1 MMYPASIRQLL
12 AAFLGCCTLVAS
24 AEPTARSFS
33 DAWHDLQEALSS
45 GGRAAPFQKR
55 GSGTNSP
62 AATVAAKPK
71 TNAWHRPLFSL
82 SSLKFTRNDRPSTPH
97 SSAFEIA
104 KDKLAVIV
112 AGNKT
117 GTGFL
122 LRDGKRTF
130 LFTNLHV
137 VSDTPFVRA
146 TRLNGQEI
154 RLGAPDYAR
163 NRDLARFE
171 VVGDY
176 PAFVIETNIPD
187 IGEPI
192 VILGNSDG
200 RGVVTELRGRVLGV
214 GPSEIEVDAQFVTG
228 NSGSPVLNRDGKVV
242 GIASYLKDCRNAAD
256 WSKTGTRFNG
266 IRRFAL
272 RPRGILWYRPKLN
285 ASAPLSDE
293 GLSDSAPHVTYR

>member
-1 MMYPASIRQLL
+1 MTMSPASLRILFLFLASNLVGLL
-12 AAFLGCCTLVAS
+12 GAQNQPRPFIDALRELQDV
-24 AEPTARSFS
+24 FS
-33 DAWHDLQEALSS
+33 H
-45 GGRAAPFQKR
+45 GGHAFQKR
-55 GSGTNSP
+55 GTSTGNPS
-62 AATVAAKPK
+62 K

-82 SSLKFTRNDRPSTPH
+82 SSNFIRIEKIPSRPSTATKP
-97 SSAFEIA
+97 STAFEIA

-137 VSDTPFVRA
+137 VKDAPFVTA

-154 RLGAPDYAR
+154 RLGTRDYAR
-163 NRDLARFE
+163 NRDMARFE
-171 VVGDY
+171 VIGDY
-176 PAFVIETNIPD
+176 PTFHIEPEIPD

-192 VILGNSDG
+192 VVLGNSDG
-200 RGVVTELRGRVLGV
+200 QGVVTELRGRVLGV
-214 GPSEIEVDAQFVTG
+214 GPTELEIDAKFVTG
-228 NSGSPVLNRDGKVV
+228 NSGSPVLNREGRVV

-272 RPRGILWYRPKLN
+272 RPRGILWYRPNLN
-285 ASAPLSDE
+285 ARAVNPPE
-293 GLSDSAPHVTYR
+293 GTD

>member
-1 MMYPASIRQLL
+1 MSASPLRFLFAGLICCLGYSL
-12 AAFLGCCTLVAS
+12 AAQ
-24 AEPTARSFS
+24 PPPRSFS
-33 DAWHDLQEALSS
+33 EAFRELQDILSN
-45 GGRAAPFQKR
+45 GGRASAFQKR
-55 GSGTNSP
+55 GTNGTVRTSSP
-62 AATVAAKPK
+62 GNKNT
-71 TNAWHRPLFSL
+71 AWHRPLFSL
-82 SSLKFTRNDRPSTPH
+82 GSDFIHIEKIPSRPAPSSKPST
-97 SSAFEIA
+97 AFEIA

-122 LRDGKRTF
+122 LRDGKRSF

-137 VSDTPFVRA
+137 VQDMPFVSA

-154 RLGAPDYAR
+154 KLGARDYAR

-171 VVGDY
+171 VIGDY
-176 PAFVIETNIPD
+176 PAFYIEPEIPD

-214 GPSEIEVDAQFVTG
+214 GPAEIEVDAKFVTG
-228 NSGSPVLNRDGKVV
+228 NSGSPVLNRAGKVV
-242 GIASYLKDCRNAAD
+242 GIASYLKDCRNSAD

-272 RPRGILWYRPKLN
+272 RPRGIFWYRPNLE
-285 ASAPLSDE
+285 SGTPVIPPQGTD
-293 GLSDSAPHVTYR
+293 